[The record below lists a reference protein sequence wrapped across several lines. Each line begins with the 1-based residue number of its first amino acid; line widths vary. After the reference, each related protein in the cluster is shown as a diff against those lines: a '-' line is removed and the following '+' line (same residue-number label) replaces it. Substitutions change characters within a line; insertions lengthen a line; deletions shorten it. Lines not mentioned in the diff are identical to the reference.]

1 MAKVYDFI
9 IIGAGS
15 AGSTLAYRLS
25 ENLRY
30 SVLILEAGGSD
41 FNLWTQLPIGYGKAY
56 YDKRI
61 NWKYTTE
68 PIPNL
73 GGRTSYWPRG
83 KVMGGSSSINA
94 MVYARGH
101 PSDFNDWSKTAGK
114 DWAWQSVEP
123 YFRKL
128 EHWSEGNSKS
138 RGVDGPLPVKDVHS
152 DVHPLCQTYLKAAKQ
167 MGLDITKDYNGTQ
180 LEGASIYQIT
190 TKNGL
195 RASTAR
201 CYLRPAL
208 KRKNVKLIT
217 RAHVTKILFEGKKAV
232 GINYVKKGQPHKAMA
247 GREVILCGGA
257 INSPQLLQLSGIGAG
272 EALQSVGIKT
282 LLHSPH
288 VGQNLQDHLG
298 IDMYFRSLV
307 PTLNQVLRPWLGRV
321 KVAIQ
326 YLLTQRGPL
335 SLSINQAGGFV
346 RTRSNLKV
354 PNLQLYFS
362 PISYTRAPEG
372 ERPMMR
378 PDPFPGFLLGASSCR
393 PSSVGSITLQSADPF
408 AAPVIQPNY
417 LSTEH
422 DRAEL
427 IDALSFLRRLST
439 TPAFT
444 SVIDNELLPGKDV
457 VSQNDYA
464 EYIRNTAWTVFHPC
478 GSCRMGESIET
489 SVVDARL
496 RVHGVKGL
504 RVVDASIFPNITS
517 GNINAPTIM
526 VGERAANLI
535 LEDATL

>member
-1 MAKVYDFI
+1 VTKVYDFI

-25 ENLRY
+25 ENSRY

-272 EALQSVGIKT
+272 EALQSVGIKS

-298 IDMYFRSLV
+298 IDMYFRSRV

-326 YLLTQRGPL
+326 YLLTQSGPL

-378 PDPFPGFLLGASSCR
+378 PDPFPGFLLSASSCR